1 MKRLATVF
9 IIILS
14 LSVLIFWYFPSIRR
28 PFFRNYDRILLYNI
42 DFEGIDV
49 TDSINQNELIQLL
62 TDLEF
67 ARDVSVSSKKGLV
80 SSKTPGVFYG
90 LGEVNP
96 WNIDGFDE
104 AHNNFHMSL
113 GERNLIYRSASDF
126 FLYRIKNPDELIAF
140 LETQAILDLKE
151 MTLDD
156 VREMAIKGDSLV
168 YEDFSL
174 YYGDYTGGS
183 IDTDNMA
190 YIYRHKEYKIRGS
203 DYKLLVQIDECNKL
217 EKVELYNKLVGY
229 GTSVDIRYNDID
241 QFIMEL
247 SKKYSLKTPNIQIT
261 D

>member
-1 MKRLATVF
+1 
-9 IIILS
+9 
-14 LSVLIFWYFPSIRR
+14 
-28 PFFRNYDRILLYNI
+28 
-42 DFEGIDV
+42 
-49 TDSINQNELIQLL
+49 
-62 TDLEF
+62 
-67 ARDVSVSSKKGLV
+67 
-80 SSKTPGVFYG
+80 
-90 LGEVNP
+90 
-96 WNIDGFDE
+96 
-104 AHNNFHMSL
+104 
-113 GERNLIYRSASDF
+113 
-126 FLYRIKNPDELIAF
+126 
-140 LETQAILDLKE
+140 

-247 SKKYSLKTPNIQIT
+247 SKNTV
-261 D
+261 